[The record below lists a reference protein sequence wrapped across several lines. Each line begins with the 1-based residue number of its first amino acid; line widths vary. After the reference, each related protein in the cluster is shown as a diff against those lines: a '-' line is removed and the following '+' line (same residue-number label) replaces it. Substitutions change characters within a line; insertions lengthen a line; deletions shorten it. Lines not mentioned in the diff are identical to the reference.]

1 QRISK
6 QHTPF
11 WKKRENQTTIAPLV
25 LLVAGYAVST
35 ANGANNW
42 LSIALF
48 HSAIL
53 IGGFSLMKEGLTNLF
68 ILEFDMSTLMTIA
81 VIGAALIGDWAE
93 GAVVVFLFSVSEALE
108 SYSIDKARNSITSLI
123 EIAPTTAIVLR
134 GTNEFEVDVED
145 LRI

>member
-1 QRISK
+1 EEAGAFDGIKVFPEKQRIIK

-11 WKKRENQTTIAPLV
+11 WKKRENQTTIASLV

-48 HSAIL
+48 LSAIL
-53 IGGFSLMKEGLTNLF
+53 IGGFSLMKEGLTNLLK
-68 ILEFDMSTLMTIA
+68 LEFDMSTLMTIA

-93 GAVVVFLFSVSEALE
+93 GAVVVFLFSVS
-108 SYSIDKARNSITSLI
+108 
-123 EIAPTTAIVLR
+123 
-134 GTNEFEVDVED
+134 
-145 LRI
+145 